1 MVRDNMTMPKTDL
14 LRARIKALAA
24 MADTGFLLDLKAKNQ
39 SKDGAFQQALKPARV
54 N

>member
-1 MVRDNMTMPKTDL
+1 MVRNNMTMPKTNL
-14 LRARIKALAA
+14 LRARIKA
-24 MADTGFLLDLKAKNQ
+24 MADTGFLLVLKAKNQ